1 MRLPLSLPLA
11 AVLLAL
17 ASLSSCRSKSES
29 ATQASAPD
37 PAVSV
42 VARPVQSL
50 QQSRPIA
57 VSGAL
62 EADKTVDVGFLIGG
76 RVSRVN
82 VEEGGRVRAGQVLAR
97 LDVGSYQFAL
107 NAANATLARTQNE
120 YGRLKLMYDRG
131 SLTASDLDAAAT
143 AVAQARAQQQQ
154 AAKSVRD
161 AQVIA
166 PISGRLARRGT
177 DPGEIV
183 GPGTP
188 LFTIVSEGRL
198 LMRAAVPEAEV
209 SELRPGLSTRV
220 SVPALDSVFT
230 GRIESI
236 GSVADPA
243 SRTYAVKITL
253 PNPGGRLRP
262 GMVAEATIAT
272 ARQAEVLSVPGEA
285 IVRDADQLTYVY
297 VADAQRRRAFRQRV
311 QVGGVTERGIQIAAG
326 LRAGQLVVVGGQQR
340 LRDGAAITLTSS
352 AQ

>member
-1 MRLPLSLPLA
+1 MTLPLPHA
-11 AVLLAL
+11 AVLLVMT
-17 ASLSSCRSKSES
+17 SLSSCQSKSES
-29 ATQASAPD
+29 AAQGAEAT

-42 VARPVQSL
+42 VTSPVQSV
-50 QQSRPIA
+50 QQNRPIA

-62 EADKTVDVGFLIGG
+62 EADKTVDTGFLIGG

-82 VEEGGRVRAGQVLAR
+82 VEEGGRVRAGQVLAS
-97 LDVGSYQFAL
+97 LDAGSYQFAL
-107 NAANATLARTQNE
+107 NAANATLARAQDE
-120 YGRLKLMYDRG
+120 YGRLKLMFDRG
-131 SLTASDLDAAAT
+131 SLTASDLQAAAT

-154 AAKSVRD
+154 AAKNVRD
-161 AQVIA
+161 AQVLA

-188 LFTIVSEGRL
+188 LFTIISEGRL

-220 SVPALDSVFT
+220 TVPAIDSVFT
-230 GRIESI
+230 GKIESV
-236 GSVADPA
+236 GRVADPA
-243 SRTYAVKITL
+243 SRTYAVKISL
-253 PNPGGRLRP
+253 PNPRNRLRP

-272 ARQAEVLSVPGEA
+272 ARKTQVLSVPGEA
-285 IVRDADQLTYVY
+285 IVRDADQLTYVF
-297 VADAQRRRAFRQRV
+297 VADTQRRQAFRQRV
-311 QVGGVTERGIQIAAG
+311 QVGDVTEQGVQIASG

-340 LRDGAAITLTSS
+340 LRDGASITLTSP

>member
-1 MRLPLSLPLA
+1 MRVPLSVPLA
-11 AVLLAL
+11 TVLWAL
-17 ASLSSCRSKSES
+17 AGLSGCRSKSES
-29 ATQASAPD
+29 PTTAPD

-50 QQSRPIA
+50 QESRPIA

-82 VEEGGRVRAGQVLAR
+82 VAEGGRVRAGQVLAS
-97 LDVGSYQFAL
+97 LDVGSYGFAR
-107 NAANATLARTQNE
+107 NAANATLARAQNE

-131 SLTASDLDAAAT
+131 SLTPSDLDAAAT

-154 AAKSVRD
+154 ATKNVRD
-161 AQVIA
+161 AQVLA

-220 SVPALDSVFT
+220 AVPALDSVFT
-230 GRIESI
+230 GRIESV
-236 GSVADPA
+236 GNVADPA

-253 PNPGGRLRP
+253 PNPGNRLRP

-272 ARQAEVLSVPGEA
+272 TRKAQVLSVPGEA

-311 QVGGVTERGIQIAAG
+311 QVGSVSERGIQIASG